1 MSASHMI
8 SQYVSLSLS
17 PASDWSDLASDWL
30 LLARPSHELNHNK
43 TVTERDKKQTGH
55 RHINTA
61 SLNSS
66 VRKWKHRNVSE
77 FIFVSS
83 VNSLKVETLSAE
95 ERCEKSYFVKFRL
108 FHKPFLYSVDFFMS

>member
-17 PASDWSDLASDWL
+17 LASDWSDLASDWL
-30 LLARPSHELNHNK
+30 LLAGPSHELNHNK

-55 RHINTA
+55 GHINTA

-83 VNSLKVETLSAE
+83 VNSLKVETLSAK
-95 ERCEKSYFVKFRL
+95 ERCEKSYFARFRL
-108 FHKPFLYSVDFFMS
+108 FHETILYSVDIFMS

>member
-55 RHINTA
+55 THINTA

-83 VNSLKVETLSAE
+83 VNSLKVETLSAK
-95 ERCEKSYFVKFRL
+95 ERCEKSYLAKLRL
-108 FHKPFLYSVDFFMS
+108 FHETILYSVDIFKS